1 MPIAGRRIGPT
12 RRAGTNNSALCT
24 AMIPVGSASASSSA
38 RRASAEGTLEARR
51 LGGGSKVGA
60 KDPNEIDR
68 LVGSR
73 VRQRRMQL
81 GMSQEQL
88 AAALGITV
96 PQVQKYEKG
105 VNRIG
110 ASRLHRIAGLLGVP
124 IGAFFEVHAG
134 AQASETDRGE
144 AEAGGA
150 EAGAAEPGQ
159 PDPSVFADRET
170 IALALAFHRITR
182 PQLRRAL
189 IELARAVAHLDE
201 PAPDKPVSGA

>member
-1 MPIAGRRIGPT
+1 MSTCRNLPPLGP
-12 RRAGTNNSALCT
+12 LQEW
-24 AMIPVGSASASSSA
+24 VGSDDRTHAHA
-38 RRASAEGTLEARR
+38 
-51 LGGGSKVGA
+51 GGREMGPKQ
-60 KDPNEIDR
+60 PNEIDR

-73 VRQRRMQL
+73 VRQRRMQR

-110 ASRLHRIAGLLGVP
+110 ASRLHKIAGLLGVP
-124 IGAFFEVHAG
+124 IGAFFEAHAG
-134 AQASETDRGE
+134 AQASGPEM
-144 AEAGGA
+144 GGA

-170 IALALAFHRITR
+170 IALALAFPRTAR

-189 IELARAVAHLDE
+189 LELARAVAHLDE
-201 PAPDKPVSGA
+201 PASDKPVSGA

>member
-1 MPIAGRRIGPT
+1 MSTCRNLSPLGP
-12 RRAGTNNSALCT
+12 LQEW
-24 AMIPVGSASASSSA
+24 VGSDDRTQAHA
-38 RRASAEGTLEARR
+38 
-51 LGGGSKVGA
+51 GGREMGPKE
-60 KDPNEIDR
+60 PNEIDR

-88 AAALGITV
+88 AEQLGLTV

-110 ASRLHRIAGLLGVP
+110 ASRLHKIAGLLGVP
-124 IGAFFEVHAG
+124 IGALFEAHAG
-134 AQASETDRGE
+134 AQAS
-144 AEAGGA
+144 APEAGGA
-150 EAGAAEPGQ
+150 EAGAAEPSR

-170 IALALAFHRITR
+170 VALALAFSRITR

-189 IELARAVAHLDE
+189 LELARAVAAHAVVL
-201 PAPDKPVSGA
+201 

>member
-1 MPIAGRRIGPT
+1 MGPK
-12 RRAGTNNSALCT
+12 
-24 AMIPVGSASASSSA
+24 
-38 RRASAEGTLEARR
+38 E
-51 LGGGSKVGA
+51 
-60 KDPNEIDR
+60 PNEIDR

-81 GMSQEQL
+81 GMSQELLAEQL
-88 AAALGITV
+88 GVTV

-110 ASRLHRIAGLLGVP
+110 ASRLHKIAGLLGVP
-124 IGAFFEVHAG
+124 IGAFFEAHAG
-134 AQASETDRGE
+134 AGG
-144 AEAGGA
+144 AEAREPEMGGA

-170 IALALAFHRITR
+170 IALALAFRRITR

-189 IELARAVAHLDE
+189 LELARAAACLD
-201 PAPDKPVSGA
+201 

>member
-1 MPIAGRRIGPT
+1 MAGR
-12 RRAGTNNSALCT
+12 
-24 AMIPVGSASASSSA
+24 
-38 RRASAEGTLEARR
+38 
-51 LGGGSKVGA
+51 GSKGGA

-81 GMSQEQL
+81 GMSQELL
-88 AAALGITV
+88 AEHLGLTV

-110 ASRLHRIAGLLGVP
+110 ASRLHKIAGLLGVP
-124 IGAFFEVHAG
+124 IGAFFEVHTG
-134 AQASETDRGE
+134 AQPHEPE
-144 AEAGGA
+144 MGGA

-170 IALALAFHRITR
+170 IALALAFSRITR

-189 IELARAVAHLDE
+189 LELTRAAAHLDE
-201 PAPDKPVSGA
+201 PASDKPANGA

>member
-1 MPIAGRRIGPT
+1 
-12 RRAGTNNSALCT
+12 
-24 AMIPVGSASASSSA
+24 
-38 RRASAEGTLEARR
+38 
-51 LGGGSKVGA
+51 VGA

-81 GMSQEQL
+81 GMSQELL
-88 AAALGITV
+88 AEHLGLTV

-110 ASRLHRIAGLLGVP
+110 ASRLHKIAGLLGAP
-124 IGAFFEVHAG
+124 ISFFFEAH
-134 AQASETDRGE
+134 TDV
-144 AEAGGA
+144 GGA
-150 EAGAAEPGQ
+150 EACRSAEPGQ

-170 IALALAFHRITR
+170 IALALAFRRITR

-189 IELARAVAHLDE
+189 LELARAVAHLDE
-201 PAPDKPVSGA
+201 PASDKPVSGA

>member
-1 MPIAGRRIGPT
+1 M
-12 RRAGTNNSALCT
+12 
-24 AMIPVGSASASSSA
+24 
-38 RRASAEGTLEARR
+38 
-51 LGGGSKVGA
+51 GA

-81 GMSQEQL
+81 GMSQELL
-88 AAALGITV
+88 AEHLGLTV

-110 ASRLHRIAGLLGVP
+110 ASRLHKIAGLLGVP
-124 IGAFFEVHAG
+124 ISAFFEAHTG
-134 AQASETDRGE
+134 DQSSDP
-144 AEAGGA
+144 EAGGA
-150 EAGAAEPGQ
+150 EASGAEAGQ

-170 IALALAFHRITR
+170 IALALAFSRITR

-189 IELARAVAHLDE
+189 LELTRAAACLD
-201 PAPDKPVSGA
+201 

>member
-1 MPIAGRRIGPT
+1 MGPK
-12 RRAGTNNSALCT
+12 
-24 AMIPVGSASASSSA
+24 
-38 RRASAEGTLEARR
+38 E
-51 LGGGSKVGA
+51 
-60 KDPNEIDR
+60 PNEIDR

-88 AAALGITV
+88 AEQLGVTV

-110 ASRLHRIAGLLGVP
+110 ASRLHKIAGLLGVP
-124 IGAFFEVHAG
+124 IGAFFEAHAG
-134 AQASETDRGE
+134 AQASAPE
-144 AEAGGA
+144 A
-150 EAGAAEPGQ
+150 GQ

-170 IALALAFHRITR
+170 IALALAFSRITR

-189 IELARAVAHLDE
+189 LELARAATSLDE
-201 PAPDKPVSGA
+201 PAPDEPAEGA

>member
-1 MPIAGRRIGPT
+1 MGPK
-12 RRAGTNNSALCT
+12 
-24 AMIPVGSASASSSA
+24 
-38 RRASAEGTLEARR
+38 E
-51 LGGGSKVGA
+51 
-60 KDPNEIDR
+60 PNEIDR

-88 AAALGITV
+88 AEHLGLTV

-110 ASRLHRIAGLLGVP
+110 ASRLHKIAGLLGVP
-124 IGAFFEVHAG
+124 IGTFFEAHAG
-134 AQASETDRGE
+134 AQARAPEM
-144 AEAGGA
+144 GGA
-150 EAGAAEPGQ
+150 EAGAAEAGAAEPGG

-170 IALALAFHRITR
+170 IALALAFSRITR

-189 IELARAVAHLDE
+189 LELARAAAHLDE
-201 PAPDKPVSGA
+201 PASDKPISGA

>member
-1 MPIAGRRIGPT
+1 MGPK
-12 RRAGTNNSALCT
+12 
-24 AMIPVGSASASSSA
+24 
-38 RRASAEGTLEARR
+38 E
-51 LGGGSKVGA
+51 
-60 KDPNEIDR
+60 PNEIDR

-88 AAALGITV
+88 AEQLGLTV

-110 ASRLHRIAGLLGVP
+110 ASRLHKIAGLLGVP
-124 IGAFFEVHAG
+124 IGAFFEAHAG
-134 AQASETDRGE
+134 AQASAPEAGG

-150 EAGAAEPGQ
+150 EAGAAEAGQ

-170 IALALAFHRITR
+170 IALALAFSRITR

-189 IELARAVAHLDE
+189 IELTRAVAHLDE
-201 PAPDKPVSGA
+201 PASDKPVSGA

>member
-1 MPIAGRRIGPT
+1 MGPK
-12 RRAGTNNSALCT
+12 
-24 AMIPVGSASASSSA
+24 
-38 RRASAEGTLEARR
+38 E
-51 LGGGSKVGA
+51 
-60 KDPNEIDR
+60 PNEIDR

-88 AAALGITV
+88 AEQLGLTV

-110 ASRLHRIAGLLGVP
+110 ASRLHKIAGLLGVP
-124 IGAFFEVHAG
+124 IGAFFEAHAG
-134 AQASETDRGE
+134 AQAS
-144 AEAGGA
+144 APEAGG
-150 EAGAAEPGQ
+150 AEPGQ

-170 IALALAFHRITR
+170 VALALAFSRITR

-189 IELARAVAHLDE
+189 IELARAAASIETGALD
-201 PAPDKPVSGA
+201 

>member
-1 MPIAGRRIGPT
+1 MGPK
-12 RRAGTNNSALCT
+12 
-24 AMIPVGSASASSSA
+24 
-38 RRASAEGTLEARR
+38 E
-51 LGGGSKVGA
+51 
-60 KDPNEIDR
+60 PNEIDR

-88 AAALGITV
+88 AEQLGLTV

-110 ASRLHRIAGLLGVP
+110 ASRLHKIAGLLGVP
-124 IGAFFEVHAG
+124 IGAFFEAHAG
-134 AQASETDRGE
+134 AQPREP
-144 AEAGGA
+144 EAGGA

-170 IALALAFHRITR
+170 IALALAFSRITR
-182 PQLRRAL
+182 PELRRAL
-189 IELARAVAHLDE
+189 LELARAVAHLDE
-201 PAPDKPVSGA
+201 PASDKPVSGA